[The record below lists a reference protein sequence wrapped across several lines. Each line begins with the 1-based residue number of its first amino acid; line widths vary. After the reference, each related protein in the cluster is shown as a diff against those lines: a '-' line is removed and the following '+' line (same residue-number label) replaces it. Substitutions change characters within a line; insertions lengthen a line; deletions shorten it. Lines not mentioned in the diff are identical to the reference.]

1 MCSHGTM
8 LTISKFRCQPFEN
21 LNAQIELKFWAWGV
35 KTLTSDVW
43 TPWSSKLLYS
53 KSVVAWMQG
62 NSARRHHFRFAHT
75 RRVHG
80 QMVKPLNKVR
90 IQPGLSVGYEQSKII
105 EQLCVNKMSSQNFQ
119 LSCNDKKRELS
130 LVNQTTSPPKRE
142 KDACLVCFC
151 LPHQD
156 KWWLLFYNCLQLL
169 KSRPG
174 MWHDCQYSQYFQI

>member
-1 MCSHGTM
+1 
-8 LTISKFRCQPFEN
+8 
-21 LNAQIELKFWAWGV
+21 
-35 KTLTSDVW
+35 
-43 TPWSSKLLYS
+43 
-53 KSVVAWMQG
+53 MQG
-62 NSARRHHFRFAHT
+62 NSARRHNFRFAHT
-75 RRVHG
+75 SRVHG

-105 EQLCVNKMSSQNFQ
+105 EQLCMNKMSSQNFQ

-156 KWWLLFYNCLQLL
+156 K
-169 KSRPG
+169 
-174 MWHDCQYSQYFQI
+174 